1 MTKIAAYTALQ
12 DAFGKEHAQLLAEYL
27 EVQDEKNLARLATKD
42 DLKDLEIRLLKEM
55 AKSREDLLTRLQWTA
70 FIQIITTIGA
80 LITLAK
86 LL

>member
-1 MTKIAAYTALQ
+1 MTKIAAFTALQ
-12 DAFGKEHAQLLAEYL
+12 DAFGKEHAQVLAEFL
-27 EVQDEKNLARLATKD
+27 EVQDEKKFDQLTTKD

-55 AKSREDLLTRLQWTA
+55 TRSREDLLTRLQWTS

-80 LITLAK
+80 LIALAK